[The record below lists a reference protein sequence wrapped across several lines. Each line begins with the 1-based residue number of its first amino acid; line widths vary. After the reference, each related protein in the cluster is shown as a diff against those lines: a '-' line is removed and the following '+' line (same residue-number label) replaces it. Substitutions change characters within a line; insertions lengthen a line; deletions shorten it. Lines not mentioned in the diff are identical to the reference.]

1 MKMTY
6 QTGLSGEKT
15 AAEWLEKNAGMRL
28 LETRYRNKAGE
39 IDLIMTDGDTIVFV
53 EVKTRLNAPAGT
65 GLLAVD
71 RKNRSGSPDLL
82 LCIFQETAGLTD
94 PSDLMLRKSQLRISS
109 ISAMLI
115 NRAGCFTDKERIQ
128 DSCDSDVSS
137 CFLRQQ

>member
-6 QTGLSGEKT
+6 QTGLIGEKT

-65 GLLAVD
+65 GLMAVD
-71 RKNRSGSPDLL
+71 RKKQIRIARSAALYLSGNGWINRSVRFDVAEVTASDIIHIRNAYQPGSL
-82 LCIFQETAGLTD
+82 FY
-94 PSDLMLRKSQLRISS
+94 R
-109 ISAMLI
+109 
-115 NRAGCFTDKERIQ
+115 
-128 DSCDSDVSS
+128 
-137 CFLRQQ
+137 